1 MKYGKADA
9 NYAIATKWV
18 QLQHEKKPVSNLTSM
33 QSVDCEQTFRKV
45 IEIFIPQECAMSW
58 PVSNKYDYQIYKGR
72 EMHRH

>member
-1 MKYGKADA
+1 MKYGRADA

-45 IEIFIPQECAMSW
+45 IEIFIPQE
-58 PVSNKYDYQIYKGR
+58 
-72 EMHRH
+72 